1 MFTILLIDDDE
12 DALALMGAYLKMRGI
27 SSVTASGALEARKKL
42 RNFIFDLVVSDYNM
56 PGESGLDFYRS
67 ISSKYPDMPFLLMS
81 GDADPRIKRRAMDMG
96 VNAFLQK
103 PFDLKDLADTIADFA
118 RSSWRFGIA
127 CH

>member
-12 DALALMGAYLKMRGI
+12 DLLALMGTYLKMRGI
-27 SSVTASGALEARKKL
+27 ASVTASSTLEARKKL
-42 RNFIFDLVVSDYNM
+42 KDFVFDLVVSDYRM

-67 ISSKYPDMPFLLMS
+67 ISARYPDIPFVLMS

-96 VNAFLQK
+96 ANGFLQK
-103 PFDLKDLADTIADFA
+103 PFDLRNLADTIADFA
-118 RSSWRFGIA
+118 RSNSRSEIA